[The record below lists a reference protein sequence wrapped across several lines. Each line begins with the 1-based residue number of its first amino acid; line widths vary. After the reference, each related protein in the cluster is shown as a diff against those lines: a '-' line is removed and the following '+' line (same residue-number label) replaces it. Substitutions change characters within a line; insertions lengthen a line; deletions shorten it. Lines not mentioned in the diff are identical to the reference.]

1 MAKSIMQTEKRCY
14 ISGAECNLE
23 EHHVMTGI
31 ANRKLSEKY
40 GLKVWLR
47 QDIHRDLHD
56 RNKNLEIKLKQD
68 AQRVFEEKYS
78 HELWMKVFRRSY
90 L

>member
-1 MAKSIMQTEKRCY
+1 
-14 ISGAECNLE
+14 
-23 EHHVMTGI
+23 MTGT

-47 QDIHRDLHD
+47 HDIHADLHD
-56 RNKNLEIKLKQD
+56 RNKELEIKLKQD
-68 AQRVFEEKYS
+68 AQRAFEKKYS
-78 HELWMKVFRRSY
+78 HEAWMEIFKKNY